1 MGHSALNTGLG
12 TRRAVDVRAY
22 PPRPQRSGKT
32 RRQELEM
39 KLAALQKDY
48 AELHTEI
55 FEAAQV
61 HRRLCAPRL
70 VRHGDFEIA
79 SEIFAV
85 RHLPGD
91 FFTVEETHNGV
102 ILALGDI
109 CGKGLAAGM
118 WTTHLVGL
126 VNARVAVNSE
136 PESIVAGVNRD
147 LCLTETVVPLASLF
161 LAKLDPITGLVKY
174 CSAGHPPAL
183 LLRAN
188 GELEFLSDGGLLLGV
203 VPAAPYVS
211 GCFELAVGDV
221 LMIYSD
227 GITESVNDAGE
238 EFGYARLEAHLRNAQ
253 SGAADAAANSTRA
266 VPVRR
271 RRFISALWLR
281 LAGYERP
288 APQQLFFQQ
297 LRKQQLPLG
306 KCQQPRDAS
315 AAVDAQHVE

>member
-1 MGHSALNTGLG
+1 MSQTGFNSALG
-12 TRRAVDVRAY
+12 TQRARDVQVYRPRRQ
-22 PPRPQRSGKT
+22 RPGKVG
-32 RRQELEM
+32 RQELEV

-70 VRHGDFEIA
+70 VRQGNFEIA

-91 FFTVEETHNGV
+91 FFTVEERNNGT

-126 VNARVAVNSE
+126 VGARVAVSSE
-136 PESIVAGVNRD
+136 PEAIVAGVNRD
-147 LCLTETVVPLASLF
+147 ICLTESGMPLASLF

-188 GELEFLSDGGLLLGV
+188 GELEFLSAGGMLLGV

-211 GCFELAVGDV
+211 GCFELGAGDV
-221 LMIYSD
+221 LMVYSD
-227 GITESVNDAGE
+227 GITESCNHAGE
-238 EFGYARLEAHLRNAQ
+238 EFGYARLEAQLRRARTD
-253 SGAADAAANSTRA
+253 AADAVLFSVLGAVQDFAAASPLVDDMSLA
-266 VPVRR
+266 IVRR
-271 RRFISALWLR
+271 DSR
-281 LAGYERP
+281 
-288 APQQLFFQQ
+288 
-297 LRKQQLPLG
+297 
-306 KCQQPRDAS
+306 
-315 AAVDAQHVE
+315 